1 MAIRVIRTI
10 NRTQVY
16 NHCVEHSYYTE
27 GTNKEYSAM
36 LDKCADYQPI
46 EASDEDIME
55 IAKDIWNHSDM
66 DDFSAS
72 GGTFADFLWG
82 IYNKCLR
89 YEIVED

>member
-16 NHCVEHSYYTE
+16 NHCVEHDYYTE
-27 GTNKEYSAM
+27 GTNEEYSAM
-36 LDKCADYQPI
+36 LDKCSNYEPI
-46 EASDEDIME
+46 EASDEDIMA
-55 IAKDIWNHSDM
+55 IAKDIWNHSSCEE
-66 DDFSAS
+66 F